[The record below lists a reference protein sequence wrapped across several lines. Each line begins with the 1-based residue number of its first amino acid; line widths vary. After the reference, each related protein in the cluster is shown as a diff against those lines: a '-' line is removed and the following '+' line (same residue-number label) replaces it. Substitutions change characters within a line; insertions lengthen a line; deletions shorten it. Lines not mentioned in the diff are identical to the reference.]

1 MKRIPWLIFCAS
13 ITAAV
18 PSIQAEAVPV
28 KLKPDGTFLRNGAPY
43 FIKGAGG
50 DKNLPSMVAA
60 GANSFRT
67 WVQNDLG
74 TLLPE
79 AQKLGLT
86 ITAGIWLEP
95 ECNWFSYGNPEHCE
109 RQFKRVRE
117 VILQF
122 KDAPALLT
130 WGLGNEIE
138 GDGKNVALWKQ
149 INRLA
154 EMVHQEDPAH
164 PTFTAL
170 AGMTAD
176 KAANLNEHA
185 PKLDFAGI
193 NTYGALH
200 GLRES
205 LAKQNWTRPFA
216 VTEFGANGFWE
227 RPKTAWNAPAEQTS
241 REKAIAVRK
250 AYVKAIQPAGQCI
263 GSYVFI
269 WGQKQEATSTWFGAF
284 TKNGEATPLVE
295 TMQELWTG
303 KPPGNLAP
311 VVSAL
316 KNETKNNILPAGS
329 SLKAVVEATDPDND
343 PLSYRWEITKEK
355 AARNEIGHELP
366 AEVLPIKPKPENAS
380 AVEFTLPTKAGEY
393 RVFVYVLDGKG
404 HAGTANFP
412 IQVK

>member
-1 MKRIPWLIFCAS
+1 MKHFAWFLTCITAS
-13 ITAAV
+13 IAALH
-18 PSIQAEAVPV
+18 AESVPV
-28 KLKPDGTFLRNGAPY
+28 QLHADGTFLRGGKPY

-67 WVQNDLG
+67 WVQNDLAA
-74 TLLPE
+74 LLPE

-86 ITAGIWLEP
+86 VSAGIWLEP

-109 RQFKRVRE
+109 RQFKRVRD
-117 VILQF
+117 VVLQF
-122 KDAPALLT
+122 KDSPALLA

-154 EMVHQEDPAH
+154 EMVHREDPAH
-164 PTFTAL
+164 PAFIAL
-170 AGMTAD
+170 AGMSED

-193 NTYGALH
+193 NTYGALPN
-200 GLRES
+200 LRET
-205 LAKQNWTRPFA
+205 LAKQKWTRPFA

-227 RPKTAWNAPAEQTS
+227 RPKTAWDAPVEQTS
-241 REKAIAVRK
+241 NEKAIAVRK
-250 AYVKAIQPAGQCI
+250 AYEKAIRPAGQCI

-269 WGQKQEATSTWFGAF
+269 WGHKQEATSTWFGAF

-303 KPPGNLAP
+303 KPPGNRAP
-311 VVSAL
+311 VVTSL
-316 KNETKNNILPAGS
+316 KSETKNNILSAGA
-329 SLKAVVEATDPDND
+329 SLKAKVEASDPDGD
-343 PLSYRWEITKEK
+343 ALSYRWEITKEK

-366 AEVLPIKPKPENAS
+366 AEVLPIKPKLENGNS
-380 AVEFTLPTKAGEY
+380 VELIMPDKAGEY